1 MPYLTFKATVGKKG
15 LGECCAAGLMEKYF
29 PHHNL
34 RPYQREVIEFAH
46 HVFSDGEIVLLNS
59 PCGTGKS
66 VSVLTGYLMA
76 RENHETAPL
85 FVLIR
90 VTNQLEIYCREL
102 RQINAHS
109 GLRTTAVVLRNKMDM
124 CPVIQDDESIRR
136 LSYHD
141 FLAYCQGSKEVEAAR
156 PCSYYQRTYR
166 IGRPTTETIAA
177 VQNMRETGPLLPE
190 EAYVLC
196 RERGVCPYEATKLLA
211 RNADVVVGNY
221 NHILVEPIRQAI
233 LSRSGLGLEEINC
246 VVDEAH
252 GLPEY
257 ASAVQSDELTLNSVV
272 RAGDEVE
279 DYNIEEKGLIRGL
292 EKALRDMGREAFDRA
307 GRDNEH
313 LVPKH
318 RLLQELESEIGIS
331 SEDELSELLA
341 GLESYAAD
349 VRSTRL
355 LEGKPPFSYFG
366 RAADF
371 LRKWLDS
378 DPPLFVHYAKA
389 SVAASGRAY
398 EALGVRCL
406 DPSVAAAILNQ
417 LHSTILMSG
426 TLWNLQYYA
435 DILGLD
441 ESRMQRLSLPTPF
454 SSDSRLLLVD
464 REVTTKYESR
474 SPLEWRRIASHLQA
488 LLDKVQGR
496 SIVYFPSY
504 EIMWKIVELVSIGL
518 PYLMEA
524 RRTRLGDVQG
534 FLRSNDK
541 CVVYA
546 VARGKISE
554 GVDLT
559 HEETS
564 LLSAV
569 FIVGLPYP
577 KRTLL
582 QDAFR
587 SYLREKLGSKAGEHV
602 NDVPCAN
609 TLAQCVG
616 RLIRSERDRGIIAIL
631 DKRTTGS
638 FSRRLPDEWRRD
650 MVPCDSLDK
659 LEGAVEAFLSRE
671 RLDK

>member
-1 MPYLTFKATVGKKG
+1 
-15 LGECCAAGLMEKYF
+15 
-29 PHHNL
+29 
-34 RPYQREVIEFAH
+34 
-46 HVFSDGEIVLLNS
+46 
-59 PCGTGKS
+59 
-66 VSVLTGYLMA
+66 
-76 RENHETAPL
+76 
-85 FVLIR
+85 
-90 VTNQLEIYCREL
+90 
-102 RQINAHS
+102 
-109 GLRTTAVVLRNKMDM
+109 
-124 CPVIQDDESIRR
+124 
-136 LSYHD
+136 
-141 FLAYCQGSKEVEAAR
+141 VEAAR

-233 LSRSGLGLEEINC
+233 LSRSGPGLEEINC

-272 RAGDEVE
+272 RTGDEVE

-406 DPSVAAAILNQ
+406 ARAI
-417 LHSTILMSG
+417 
-426 TLWNLQYYA
+426 
-435 DILGLD
+435 
-441 ESRMQRLSLPTPF
+441 P
-454 SSDSRLLLVD
+454 RLL
-464 REVTTKYESR
+464 
-474 SPLEWRRIASHLQA
+474 Q
-488 LLDKVQGR
+488 
-496 SIVYFPSY
+496 
-504 EIMWKIVELVSIGL
+504 
-518 PYLMEA
+518 
-524 RRTRLGDVQG
+524 
-534 FLRSNDK
+534 
-541 CVVYA
+541 
-546 VARGKISE
+546 
-554 GVDLT
+554 
-559 HEETS
+559 
-564 LLSAV
+564 LS
-569 FIVGLPYP
+569 
-577 KRTLL
+577 
-582 QDAFR
+582 
-587 SYLREKLGSKAGEHV
+587 
-602 NDVPCAN
+602 
-609 TLAQCVG
+609 
-616 RLIRSERDRGIIAIL
+616 
-631 DKRTTGS
+631 
-638 FSRRLPDEWRRD
+638 
-650 MVPCDSLDK
+650 
-659 LEGAVEAFLSRE
+659 
-671 RLDK
+671 

>member
-1 MPYLTFKATVGKKG
+1 
-15 LGECCAAGLMEKYF
+15 
-29 PHHNL
+29 
-34 RPYQREVIEFAH
+34 
-46 HVFSDGEIVLLNS
+46 
-59 PCGTGKS
+59 
-66 VSVLTGYLMA
+66 
-76 RENHETAPL
+76 
-85 FVLIR
+85 
-90 VTNQLEIYCREL
+90 
-102 RQINAHS
+102 
-109 GLRTTAVVLRNKMDM
+109 
-124 CPVIQDDESIRR
+124 
-136 LSYHD
+136 
-141 FLAYCQGSKEVEAAR
+141 
-156 PCSYYQRTYR
+156 
-166 IGRPTTETIAA
+166 
-177 VQNMRETGPLLPE
+177 
-190 EAYVLC
+190 
-196 RERGVCPYEATKLLA
+196 
-211 RNADVVVGNY
+211 
-221 NHILVEPIRQAI
+221 
-233 LSRSGLGLEEINC
+233 

-504 EIMWKIVELVSIGL
+504 EIMLKIVELVSIGL
-518 PYLMEA
+518 PYLLEA

-559 HEETS
+559 HEEIS

>member
-1 MPYLTFKATVGKKG
+1 
-15 LGECCAAGLMEKYF
+15 
-29 PHHNL
+29 
-34 RPYQREVIEFAH
+34 
-46 HVFSDGEIVLLNS
+46 
-59 PCGTGKS
+59 
-66 VSVLTGYLMA
+66 
-76 RENHETAPL
+76 
-85 FVLIR
+85 
-90 VTNQLEIYCREL
+90 
-102 RQINAHS
+102 
-109 GLRTTAVVLRNKMDM
+109 
-124 CPVIQDDESIRR
+124 
-136 LSYHD
+136 
-141 FLAYCQGSKEVEAAR
+141 
-156 PCSYYQRTYR
+156 
-166 IGRPTTETIAA
+166 
-177 VQNMRETGPLLPE
+177 
-190 EAYVLC
+190 
-196 RERGVCPYEATKLLA
+196 
-211 RNADVVVGNY
+211 
-221 NHILVEPIRQAI
+221 

-272 RAGDEVE
+272 RTGDEVE

-355 LEGKPPFSYFG
+355 LEGKPPSSYFG

-474 SPLEWRRIASHLQA
+474 SPL
-488 LLDKVQGR
+488 
-496 SIVYFPSY
+496 
-504 EIMWKIVELVSIGL
+504 
-518 PYLMEA
+518 
-524 RRTRLGDVQG
+524 
-534 FLRSNDK
+534 
-541 CVVYA
+541 
-546 VARGKISE
+546 
-554 GVDLT
+554 
-559 HEETS
+559 
-564 LLSAV
+564 
-569 FIVGLPYP
+569 
-577 KRTLL
+577 
-582 QDAFR
+582 
-587 SYLREKLGSKAGEHV
+587 
-602 NDVPCAN
+602 
-609 TLAQCVG
+609 
-616 RLIRSERDRGIIAIL
+616 
-631 DKRTTGS
+631 
-638 FSRRLPDEWRRD
+638 
-650 MVPCDSLDK
+650 
-659 LEGAVEAFLSRE
+659 
-671 RLDK
+671 